1 MKITRNKISLLGTI
15 PLLRFY
21 SGQIK
26 HMSKKDPCISAHCSI
41 VQISKKQKQN
51 KKPKAITKKP
61 KPRNDPNVHL

>member
-26 HMSKKDPCISAHCSI
+26 HMSTKRPMHKCSLQHCSDI
-41 VQISKKQKQN
+41 QKTKTKQKTQSNN
-51 KKPKAITKKP
+51 KKTQTQK
-61 KPRNDPNVHL
+61 